1 MNQKPSIILLAYCIT
16 LLFISCGDG
25 DDKTEIPKRI
35 EVTGS
40 AEMEVSPDEIYMTF
54 TIREYLDAGKKKVDL
69 EVLKT
74 EFLTL
79 CKKVGVADSN
89 ISVSGYSG
97 HERHDYYWYKRR
109 KTEPDFMGSIT
120 YQIKA
125 NSSEKL
131 DQIIAGLNEKA
142 VENFSLIKTSHS
154 NLVELRKEVKTNALK
169 AAKLKAE
176 YLAES
181 IGEKVGEALLIQEI
195 ENSYVSDF
203 SNMLM
208 ENAKVVHDSED
219 GSPTPSF
226 EKIKLRYEIRADF
239 RLK

>member
-1 MNQKPSIILLAYCIT
+1 MNQKPSIILIAYCIS

-54 TIREYLDAGKKKVDL
+54 TIREYLGAGKKKVDL

-120 YQIKA
+120 YLIKA

-131 DQIIAGLNEKA
+131 DQLIAGLNEQA
-142 VENFSLIKTSHS
+142 LENFSLAKTSHS

-195 ENSYVSDF
+195 ESGYADY
-203 SNMLM
+203 SNTRMSNNLIVR
-208 ENAKVVHDSED
+208 EDESEP
-219 GSPTPSF
+219 STPSF
-226 EKIKLRYEIRADF
+226 ENIKIRYEIRADF